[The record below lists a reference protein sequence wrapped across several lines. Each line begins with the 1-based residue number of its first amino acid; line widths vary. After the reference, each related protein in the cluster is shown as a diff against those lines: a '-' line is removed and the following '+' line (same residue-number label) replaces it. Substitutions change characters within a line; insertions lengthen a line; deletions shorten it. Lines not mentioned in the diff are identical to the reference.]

1 MGIDWEELLGAEG
14 EDMAYAYDDMV
25 QDLDDDDNNP
35 SLDCYYSAPV
45 LDDGDNEVLDEDF
58 PFLPD
63 TYEGLCKWYHRREDD
78 IQSLYG
84 SLYQKNLILYQHLK
98 DLRKLMASL
107 KEHGI
112 EIPDGIEERYQTLP
126 AYGLCGEGD
135 KYADFEVEKSVIAEV
150 EHENDEYLK
159 PIV

>member
-1 MGIDWEELLGAEG
+1 MGIDW
-14 EDMAYAYDDMV
+14 
-25 QDLDDDDNNP
+25 
-35 SLDCYYSAPV
+35 
-45 LDDGDNEVLDEDF
+45 EDF
-58 PFLPD
+58 PFLPG
-63 TYEGLCKWYHRREDD
+63 TYEELVKVYHRDTQILRDRLD
-78 IQSLYG
+78 QS
-84 SLYQKNLILYQHLK
+84 SKRLYQKDLILCQHLK
-98 DLRKLMASL
+98 DLRTLMASL